1 MIRENNL
8 MIAGNENIYSWV
20 SRHDKKKIREKALQ
34 QTFFQYKNFFPF
46 DSLITRI
53 YPSMRDVT
61 VEFQNE

>member
-1 MIRENNL
+1 MKIYIREFP
-8 MIAGNENIYSWV
+8 V
-20 SRHDKKKIREKALQ
+20 TTKKKIREKALQ